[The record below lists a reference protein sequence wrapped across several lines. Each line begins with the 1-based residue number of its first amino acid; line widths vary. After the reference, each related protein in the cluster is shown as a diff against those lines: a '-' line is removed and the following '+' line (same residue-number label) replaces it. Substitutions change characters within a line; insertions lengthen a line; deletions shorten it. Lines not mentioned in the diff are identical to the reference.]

1 MTAVL
6 ILISLSIIAPLLA
19 IHDPYEVNLM
29 QVTLAPNGEYPMGT
43 DYIGR
48 CIFCRL
54 LTGAS
59 RSILAALA
67 VVAITFLV
75 GTAVGCL
82 CGYFGGA
89 FDTVIMRFVDAV
101 QAFPQL
107 IFTIAV
113 AAMLGKGI
121 FNCIIAMSAI
131 GWTNYAR
138 LARSQVQS
146 LKERTYVS
154 AAKISG
160 MSHFEILFKT
170 ILPNSLTP
178 LVVAASTHVGN
189 AILGFSGLSFL
200 GLGTAPPYPEW
211 GNMLNDGRSTLQ
223 IAPWTVIFPGMAILI
238 VVMIMGMFGDSLNEM
253 LDPKKQIEK
262 KIKRRRLDEK
272 KEKKHGAFFKRND
285 WSKYLNRMRK

>member
-1 MTAVL
+1 MRRKKRGLFKSAKIRFLFWMTVVL
-6 ILISLSIIAPLLA
+6 LLLGLSIIAPLFA
-19 IHDPYEVNLM
+19 SHDPYEVNLM
-29 QVTLAPNGEYPMGT
+29 QVTLAPNREYPMGT

-48 CIFCRL
+48 CILCRL
-54 LTGAS
+54 LAGAS
-59 RSILAALA
+59 RSIFAAL
-67 VVAITFLV
+67 VVVGITFII
-75 GTAVGCL
+75 GTGIGCL
-82 CGYFGGA
+82 CGYFGGI
-89 FDTVIMRFVDAV
+89 FDTIVMRFVDAV

-107 IFTIAV
+107 IFTISV
-113 AAMLGKGI
+113 AAMLGKGML
-121 FNCIIAMSAI
+121 NCIIAMSAI

-154 AAKISG
+154 AARLSG
-160 MSHFEILFKT
+160 MSQFEILFKT

-178 LVVAASTHVGN
+178 LIVAASTHVGN

-223 IAPWTVIFPGMAILI
+223 IAPWTVIFPGLAILL

-253 LDPKKQIEK
+253 LNPKKKIEK
-262 KIKRRRLDEK
+262 RKKEK
-272 KEKKHGAFFKRND
+272 KEKIR
-285 WSKYLNRMRK
+285 